1 MIAPANNK
9 DCYFTGIIP
18 DFNFRFTFADC
29 SEAVTSILGYHSAI
43 GDEASGL
50 LASSLVGSF
59 LISDL
64 VKQNTKVSIQ
74 LSFFETNVLHSIL
87 AYSDRS
93 GFMKGTARFRSEE
106 DVIQEEDAL
115 ETVGTMKVFRWKDG
129 ECIYQSYVTY
139 QAVDFEVNLMK
150 YLGESEQIFS
160 LAKVFVKKENDTWI
174 AKGVILQAIPGVT
187 EEQIETVRNGFRKF
201 SADSSGLYSEDMN
214 SIMDT
219 LRTDIG
225 VKEFDFLEKGIPRAQ
240 CDCGR
245 EKLKNVMVSFGR
257 QYLEDVIKEIGFVE
271 FTCEFCNTRY
281 MFEKDEVGAIINEM

>member
-1 MIAPANNK
+1 
-9 DCYFTGIIP
+9 
-18 DFNFRFTFADC
+18 
-29 SEAVTSILGYHSAI
+29 
-43 GDEASGL
+43 
-50 LASSLVGSF
+50 
-59 LISDL
+59 
-64 VKQNTKVSIQ
+64 
-74 LSFFETNVLHSIL
+74 
-87 AYSDRS
+87 
-93 GFMKGTARFRSEE
+93 MKGTARFRSEE